1 MYPKKRRVQR
11 ACDVCRQKKSDG
23 EYETNTE
30 CSYCEE
36 YGHKCTYIGTG
47 QKKGPSKECVPVA
60 GYIRY
65 SRTYRYVE
73 ELERKVE
80 RLSALLQ
87 QFMSKSDIAKA
98 LSSNVDS
105 LTETSLEPFRTSSKP
120 FPSSPS
126 GPGRRGYNIAEEQL
140 LADDLADM
148 RLADTL
154 NKLTHDVP
162 EFRYWGSSVG
172 INLVKMT
179 HDLKYANETKPL
191 PQTPLYRK
199 RSEFWS
205 LQPWEVEKRSRPPT
219 CAPTVYIFPEDDLMQ
234 ELIELYF
241 SCIEI
246 INPLLHRPTFE
257 RSIAAGEHLT
267 NTLFGAVV
275 LLVLACGARYSD
287 DPRVFLEVDGSRNT
301 LSCGWKWF
309 DQVQMV
315 NKSMMS
321 TPELYEVQFIC
332 LFAFYI
338 SGTSAPQN
346 AWTITG
352 LGLRM
357 AQDVGAHRQKD
368 QPASVQRELWKR
380 AFWALVVIDRSGSS
394 MLGRAC
400 GIYDEDIDVDF
411 PIEVDDEYW
420 ENPDPS
426 QAFRQPQGKPSK
438 GLYYTSF
445 LKLNQ
450 LMAKCLRILYSTT
463 KSKIALGVT
472 GQKRQQEIVTE
483 LDSSLNAWVDSIPE
497 YLRWDP
503 ICQNLTHLLQS
514 ATLYIGYY
522 NLQILIHRPFI
533 PTPTNPS
540 TLSFPSLAICTN
552 AARCCSHVIDA
563 VNRRG
568 YILPLTGM
576 PIFTSGLV
584 LLLSLWGGN
593 RSGTSIDRS
602 KSLEDVHKCMHW
614 IKRLETRWHYCGRLW
629 DVLYELASVG
639 DLPLPSS
646 ISRLPQKRERSGTL
660 EVSLSANG
668 SGRAFPSEEE
678 QYTEQTPVAPS
689 QLSPSL
695 PVHSDELGTF
705 PMHDAS
711 LFLTHGDQPLAGPS
725 HRHNWYSNSQTL
737 YSQYENMYHGTP
749 RYTESEYP
757 DNREAGQTGPYA
769 TELSLGSGGS
779 GVTGDQEQRTMAMW
793 SNPPTGFQ

>member
-1 MYPKKRRVQR
+1 MSDGDDVIYPKKRRVQR
-11 ACDVCRQKKSDG
+11 ACDVCRRKKMRCDG
-23 EYETNTE
+23 EYATNTE

-36 YGHKCTYIGTG
+36 YGYTCTYVGTG
-47 QKKGPSKECVPVA
+47 EKKGLSKE
-60 GYIRY
+60 
-65 SRTYRYVE
+65 YVE

-80 RLSALLQ
+80 KLSVLLQ

-105 LTETSLEPFRTSSKP
+105 LTETSLAPFRTPSQSS
-120 FPSSPS
+120 SS
-126 GPGRRGYNIAEEQL
+126 GQRAYNVAEEQL

-148 RLADTL
+148 RLADNL
-154 NKLTHDVP
+154 NKLTHDEP
-162 EFRYWGSSVG
+162 GFRYWGSSVG
-172 INLVKMT
+172 INLLKMA
-179 HDLKYANETKPL
+179 HDLKYSKETKPL
-191 PQTPLYRK
+191 PQAPLYRK

-219 CAPTVYIFPEDDLMQ
+219 SVYTFPKDDLMR

-241 SCIEI
+241 SRIEI
-246 INPLLHRPTFE
+246 VNPLLHRPTFE
-257 RSIAAGEHLT
+257 RSIAAREHLT
-267 NTLFGAVV
+267 NTLFGGVV
-275 LLVLACGARYSD
+275 LLVCACGARYSD
-287 DPRVFLEVDGSRNT
+287 DPRVFLFFG
-301 LSCGWKWF
+301 
-309 DQVQMV
+309 
-315 NKSMMS
+315 
-321 TPELYEVQFIC
+321 
-332 LFAFYI
+332 
-338 SGTSAPQN
+338 
-346 AWTITG
+346 
-352 LGLRM
+352 
-357 AQDVGAHRQKD
+357 
-368 QPASVQRELWKR
+368 
-380 AFWALVVIDRSGSS
+380 WALVVIDRSGSS

-426 QAFRQPQGKPSK
+426 QAFRQPQGKPSN

-450 LMAKCLRILYSTT
+450 LMAKCLRTLYSTT

-472 GQKRQQEIVTE
+472 GHKRQQEIVTE

-497 YLRWDP
+497 NLRWDP
-503 ICQNLTHLLQS
+503 NTENLTHLLQS

-602 KSLEDVHKCMHW
+602 KGMEDVHKCMNW
-614 IKRLETRWHYCGRLW
+614 IKRLETRWHYCGRIW

-639 DLPLPSS
+639 DLPLPQS
-646 ISRLPQKRERSGTL
+646 ISRIPHKRERSATL
-660 EVSLSANG
+660 EVSLSA

-678 QYTEQTPVAPS
+678 QYHSNNEQTPVAPS
-689 QLSPSL
+689 QPSASL
-695 PVHSDELGTF
+695 PVHSDELGRL
-705 PMHDAS
+705 PVHDES
-711 LFLTHGDQPLAGPS
+711 MFLTHGDQPLAGPS
-725 HRHNWYSNSQTL
+725 HGHNWYANSQTP
-737 YSQYENMYHGTP
+737 YAQYEGTYHGTP
-749 RYTESEYP
+749 TYAESEYYGSG
-757 DNREAGQTGPYA
+757 GQTGLYA
-769 TELSLGSGGS
+769 TGLPEELLGA
-779 GVTGDQEQRTMAMW
+779 GDQDQRTMAMW
-793 SNPPTGFQ
+793 SNAPAGFQVVDWSTYILNFNDYLYGGFMGGENEHGD